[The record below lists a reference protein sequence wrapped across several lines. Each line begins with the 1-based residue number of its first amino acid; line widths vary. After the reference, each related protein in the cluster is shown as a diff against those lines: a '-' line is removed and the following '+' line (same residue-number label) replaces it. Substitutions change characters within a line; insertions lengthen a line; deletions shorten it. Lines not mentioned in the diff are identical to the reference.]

1 MSVDKLLNVT
11 QFQGDN
17 IAVLRQV
24 LDKISHDALTFK
36 FTTTVPTV
44 KNVGYHEVVL
54 YDDGVN
60 PKRMCVRTGKNNL
73 FCINIYPGLM
83 PQGPVTTVTT
93 NYTITDN
100 DYVILVDATAA
111 PVTVV
116 LPTAVGRD
124 GRVFEVKRISTNA
137 NTVTLDG
144 DGSET
149 IDASTTQVYTV
160 PYVSLTVY
168 SDGSNWWII

>member
-1 MSVDKLLNVT
+1 MSVKKVFDVT
-11 QFQGDN
+11 QFGGDN
-17 IAVLRQV
+17 ITVLRRV
-24 LDKISHDALTFK
+24 LDQISHDALTFK
-36 FTTTVPTV
+36 FTTKEPTV
-44 KNVGYHEVVL
+44 KNVNFHEVVL
-54 YDDGVN
+54 YDNGVD
-60 PKRMCVRTGKNNL
+60 PKRMCVKTGKGNL

-83 PQGPVTTVTT
+83 PQGPVTTVTN

-100 DYVILVDATAA
+100 DYVILVDATAS

-124 GRVFEVKRISTNA
+124 GRIFEVKRISTNA

-144 DGSET
+144 DGAET
-149 IDASTTQVYTV
+149 IDNSATQVYTL